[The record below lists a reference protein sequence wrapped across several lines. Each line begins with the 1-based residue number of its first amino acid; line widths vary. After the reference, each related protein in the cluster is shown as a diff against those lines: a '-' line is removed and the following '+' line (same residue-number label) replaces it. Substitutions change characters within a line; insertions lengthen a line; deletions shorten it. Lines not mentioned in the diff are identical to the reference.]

1 MGKGFSG
8 SGRIAICAR
17 SSERSSHFRKRVAHC
32 RKFTFNKAYAAA
44 AAAYNEF
51 EYKNVGKK
59 GPVLTVIP
67 GETKSNNTSFNQRLL
82 PNNIAAFGELELSQ
96 ANFTVLERANKG
108 KLLNEIAHAH
118 NLSDMAQPRKSMKI
132 GKLKATKWM
141 VKFDI
146 LKA

>member
-1 MGKGFSG
+1 M
-8 SGRIAICAR
+8 
-17 SSERSSHFRKRVAHC
+17 
-32 RKFTFNKAYAAA
+32 
-44 AAAYNEF
+44 
-51 EYKNVGKK
+51 
-59 GPVLTVIP
+59 LTVIP

-108 KLLNEIAHAH
+108 KLLNEIAHAY
-118 NLSDMAQPRKSMKI
+118 NLSDMAQARKTMKI

-141 VKFDI
+141 VNFDI